1 MSMGELWVIDRFE
14 GDFAVLEDED
24 GGHMNISRK
33 LIRGEAHEGDVIEP
47 CEHGFTV
54 REDLTEQRRE
64 RIRENSRKLFR
75 HRSDTE

>member
-1 MSMGELWVIDRFE
+1 MGELWVIDRFE

-24 GGHMNISRK
+24 GSHINAHRD
-33 LIRGEAHEGDVIEP
+33 LIPYNAHEGDVIEP

-54 REDLTEQRRE
+54 REDLTAQRRE
-64 RIRENSRKLFR
+64 RIREKSKKLFR

>member
-1 MSMGELWVIDRFE
+1 MGELWVIDRFE

-33 LIRGEAHEGDVIEP
+33 LIRGEAHEGDILESLDS
-47 CEHGFTV
+47 GFEV
-54 REDLTEQRRE
+54 RKDLTEQRRE
-64 RIRENSRKLFR
+64 RIREKSKKLFR